1 MRTPHSPFRPRSA
14 TAGLLASLLLC
25 ATAVAFPADAQA
37 TLAPADSQAPTAA
50 LPVGS
55 PEPGQAALPAQPA
68 PAGLCAVTMRK
79 ALTSTLQT
87 SGITSFGGMVS
98 SSIELWQSGANR
110 PLAPASVTK
119 LRTASAA
126 LHALSPNRRQETG
139 VYLAIDGSLVVRGT
153 GDITLSRRATGPT
166 FYRNAARLSDLARQ
180 VSDKVKLLP
189 IKPKRLIVDTSYYTG
204 PTMAYG
210 WDRWDIGGGSIAPM
224 APAMLDGARIY
235 DTGWYNSRTAT
246 PSLQLGATLAQFLNV
261 RGLTV
266 EVADST
272 PLALLPLGKVYSA
285 PLTDRVHDMLLY
297 SDNVLAESIG
307 REVAKA
313 RAKPASFQGAA
324 SAVLAAVAA
333 NGIPTTGAVLHDTS
347 GLSTYDRLTASTVA
361 ETLRPHTRVDKAQV
375 TDIIAAN
382 LPVAGQSG
390 TLRYRFG
397 GQNAAA
403 RGHIRAK
410 TGSLNNVSTLA
421 GIVYSARTNTP
432 YYFAFLVNNT
442 AYWPATS
449 LVDNLAAALYRTGC

>member
-1 MRTPHSPFRPRSA
+1 MRTPHVQFRPRSA
-14 TAGLLASLLLC
+14 TAGLLVSLLLC
-25 ATAVAFPADAQA
+25 ATAVAFPADGQ
-37 TLAPADSQAPTAA
+37 AA
-50 LPVGS
+50 LPPDHSHPPATALPTVS
-55 PEPGQAALPAQPA
+55 AQPGQTALPAQPA
-68 PAGLCAVTMRK
+68 PSGSCTLTMRK
-79 ALTSTLQT
+79 ALTSTLQA
-87 SGITSFGGMVS
+87 SGITSFGGVVS
-98 SSIELWQSGANR
+98 SSIELWQSGASR

-119 LRTASAA
+119 LLTASAA
-126 LHALSPNRRQETG
+126 LHTLNLNRRQETG

-153 GDITLSRRATGPT
+153 GDVTLSRRATGPT

-204 PTMAYG
+204 PTMAHG
-210 WDRWDIGGGSIAPM
+210 WDRWDIGGGSIAPIV
-224 APAMLDGARIY
+224 PAMLDGARIY
-235 DTGWYNSRTAT
+235 DTGWYNPRTAT
-246 PSLQLGATLAQFLNV
+246 PSLQLGATLAQYLNV
-261 RGLTV
+261 KGLTV

-313 RAKPASFQGAA
+313 LAKPASFHGAA
-324 SAVLAAVAA
+324 SAVLTAIGT
-333 NGIPTTGAVLHDTS
+333 NGIPTTGAILHDTS
-347 GLSTYDRLTASTVA
+347 GLSTYNRLTARTVA
-361 ETLRPHTRVDKAQV
+361 ETLRPHTLVDKTQV
-375 TDIIAAN
+375 TDIIEAN

-421 GIVYSARTNTP
+421 GIVYSLRTSTP
-432 YYFAFLVNNT
+432 YYFAFLVNGT

>member
-1 MRTPHSPFRPRSA
+1 MRTPHVQFRPRSA
-14 TAGLLASLLLC
+14 TAGLLVSLLLC
-25 ATAVAFPADAQA
+25 ATAVAFPADGQ
-37 TLAPADSQAPTAA
+37 AA
-50 LPVGS
+50 LPPDHSHPPATALPAVS
-55 PEPGQAALPAQPA
+55 AQPGQTALPAQPA
-68 PAGLCAVTMRK
+68 PSGSCTLTMRK
-79 ALTSTLQT
+79 ALTSTLQA
-87 SGITSFGGMVS
+87 SGITSFGGVVS
-98 SSIELWQSGANR
+98 SSIELWQSGASR

-119 LRTASAA
+119 LLTASAA
-126 LHALSPNRRQETG
+126 LHTLNPNRHQETG

-153 GDITLSRRATGPT
+153 GDVTLSRRATGPT
-166 FYRNAARLSDLARQ
+166 
-180 VSDKVKLLP
+180 
-189 IKPKRLIVDTSYYTG
+189 
-204 PTMAYG
+204 MAHG
-210 WDRWDIGGGSIAPM
+210 WDRWDIGGGSIAPIV
-224 APAMLDGARIY
+224 PAMLDGARIY
-235 DTGWYNSRTAT
+235 DTGWYNPRTAT
-246 PSLQLGATLAQFLNV
+246 PSLQLGATLAQYLNV
-261 RGLTV
+261 KGLTV

-313 RAKPASFQGAA
+313 LAKPASFHGAA
-324 SAVLAAVAA
+324 SAVLTAIGT
-333 NGIPTTGAVLHDTS
+333 NGIPTTGAILHDTS
-347 GLSTYDRLTASTVA
+347 GLSTYNRLTARTVA
-361 ETLRPHTRVDKAQV
+361 GTLRPHTLVDKTQV
-375 TDIIAAN
+375 TDIIEAN

-421 GIVYSARTNTP
+421 GIVYSLRTSTP
-432 YYFAFLVNNT
+432 YYFAFLVNDT